1 MPIDFQLESHSER
14 PGLYSTESLSRQ
26 APRSFASIEGNT
38 RGAGREMN
46 SVNDNPNANDKTI
59 DCQCNANELTIEF
72 QLTDN

>member
-59 DCQCNANELTIEF
+59 DCQWNVNQQSIES
-72 QLTDN
+72 QLTFN